1 MVVAFW
7 RNAIRIAASLV
18 ALLTLAKAG
27 LALSAADLPPVAP
40 EQRVLDSSG
49 VLSWAVT
56 SELERNLGEL
66 KEADRVDPRLVTVPR
81 LDYGLS
87 LQTLADELTERWG
100 EGERDASNLSGPN
113 LLLLVIDSQNKSA
126 AISVSEGLRDQLPA
140 SLLHRI
146 ARETMAPPLRDG
158 ARYRQ
163 ASMDALDRLST
174 VLSGRE
180 DPGPPGVA
188 EQQLIQ
194 SNVPS
199 REETEQSNAFTW
211 VLLLLVVGTVMP
223 LATWWVFSR

>member
-7 RNAIRIAASLV
+7 RNAVRIAVSLV
-18 ALLTLAKAG
+18 ALLALAQAG

-49 VLSWAVT
+49 VLSRAVT
-56 SELERNLGEL
+56 SELEHVLGGLE
-66 KEADRVDPRLVTVPR
+66 EADRVDPRLVTVPR

-87 LQTLADELTERWG
+87 LQALADELTKRWG
-100 EGERDASNLSGPN
+100 EDERGVSNLSGPN

-140 SLLHRI
+140 SLLRST

-180 DPGPPGVA
+180 DPGPPEVA
-188 EQQLIQ
+188 QQQLIQ

-199 REETEQSNAFTW
+199 REETEQSNAFAW
-211 VLLLLVVGTVMP
+211 VVVLLVVSTVVPM
-223 LATWWVFSR
+223 ATWWVFSR